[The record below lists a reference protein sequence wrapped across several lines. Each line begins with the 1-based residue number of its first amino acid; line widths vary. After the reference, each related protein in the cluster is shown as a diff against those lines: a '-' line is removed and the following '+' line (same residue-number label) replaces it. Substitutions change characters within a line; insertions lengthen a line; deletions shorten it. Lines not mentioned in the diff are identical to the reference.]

1 MQKKKYFLAIFTFLS
16 VIIFGSLF
24 MATAVQAEK
33 VGSGARI
40 ILYDEPEQAR
50 FHLGGVVGFT
60 QKVTAEP
67 TGEKQLTDIEFSTSN
82 PSVCSITREEN
93 YWELH
98 RMAEGTSV
106 IRMTCKADGQE
117 VVRTLLVSSFME
129 VGTEDEPVMG
139 IIKSGTTVYYGCT
152 DQEGI
157 TSAST
162 EIKSTTE
169 SEMEAV
175 VAYRCLDYY
184 RVELEE
190 ETFGDSGEEWGYV
203 KKSQVR
209 IPVTS
214 ISGKES
220 ATFFEGETI
229 SLDTKVMP
237 QEATDSRVR
246 YQISNTNVAT
256 VSTDGKV
263 TGKHAGEAVVTATSV
278 ENPQLIYKC
287 EITVKPYIPV
297 TGIEITPHQIEMDDG
312 TSGRITVQILP
323 SDASVQDFSW
333 KISGEDILRIDSKG
347 RYRALKPG
355 KATVTAISKEGNFTD
370 SCEVTVRPVPAT
382 GVHIQSTIDIDV
394 GEIKSPVWRMIPENA
409 TNKSVTWTSEDPSI
423 ATVDKQGR
431 ITGVK
436 TGTTNVQIKTREGGF
451 TAICQVTVH
460 IYVKDIRLKSN
471 TISLTP
477 GDTKTLKPTIT
488 PQNTT
493 RQKIIWN
500 SKNKAVVSVT
510 EAGKVKALKVGK
522 AEVIV
527 YDRYTGAF
535 DFCMIEVKAGL
546 AKPKLKG
553 KKSKKKYKLSWKK
566 VPRATNYIVYQYNK
580 KKGNF
585 IKVTTLG
592 AGVCNYTVS
601 KPKKG
606 SRYKIRAYYAPTKEY
621 SKYSGQVKIK

>member
-82 PSVCSITREEN
+82 PSVCSITREES

-98 RMAEGTSV
+98 RLAEGTSV

-162 EIKSTTE
+162 EIKATTE

-229 SLDTKVMP
+229 SLDTKVLP

-297 TGIEITPHQIEMDDG
+297 TGIEINPHQIEMDDG

-382 GVHIQSTIDIDV
+382 GVHIQSTMDIDV

-553 KKSKKKYKLSWKK
+553 KKSKKTYKLSWKK